1 MNTSVHH
8 TCPKVGEP
16 NSCSRLRS
24 ELFTSNDLP
33 DLSNSSILRATSQL
47 CETIGSGS
55 LENSSRRATLWSSRI
70 QPERQKEKW
79 ERREK
84 KIWKIWDVGCIL
96 HAYCRSDAIKYQK
109 LKDVI
114 QMYPVLQSVS
124 VTSTNNRMFYLI
136 LIAEIRIQSGMETV
150 PRTFFLSRT
159 IHC

>member
-24 ELFTSNDLP
+24 ELFTSNDRP

-55 LENSSRRATLWSSRI
+55 LENSSRRVTLWSSRI

-84 KIWKIWDVGCIL
+84 KKWEVGCIL

-109 LKDVI
+109 LKDAI
-114 QMYPVLQSVS
+114 QMSTVLQSVS
-124 VTSTNNRMFYLI
+124 VTSTNNRLFYLI
-136 LIAEIRIQSGMETV
+136 LIAEIRIRSGMETV
-150 PRTFFLSRT
+150 PQTFFLSRT